1 MRAVIQRVSR
11 ARLTVEGTFRGEIGR
26 GLVVLVGVGRGD
38 TSREAAWLASKV
50 LSLRIFEDGS
60 GRMNLDVGQ
69 AGGGIMLVS
78 QFTLYADC
86 RRGNRPGFTG
96 AEEPVAAKGLYEEF
110 VRLVREQMPDAVSGD
125 FGAKML
131 VEIAND
137 GPVTIILDTP
147 AGGRHEGQ

>member
-1 MRAVIQRVSR
+1 MRAVIQRVSE
-11 ARLTVEGTFRGEIGR
+11 ARLTVEGVARGRMGR
-26 GLVVLVGVGRGD
+26 GLVVFVGVGRGD
-38 TSREAAWLASKV
+38 TSREALWLASKI
-50 LSLRIFEDGS
+50 LSLRIFEDGE
-60 GRMNLDVGQ
+60 GKMNLDVAQ
-69 AGGGIMLVS
+69 AGGSVMLVS

-96 AEEPVAAKGLYEEF
+96 AEEPERAKMLYDEVVA
-110 VRLVREQMPDAVSGD
+110 LVRRQHPAAISGD

-147 AGGRHEGQ
+147 SADRHG